1 MCTSLTDDDY
11 KTGMFSLN
19 NPLNQCL
26 NPLQVPRNVV
36 TIVSRGGKA
45 FNKWSFLNCE
55 TWIFPNGK
63 NERFKQNICSIIE
76 TSEKVLFLWNYQK
89 YS

>member
-45 FNKWSFLNCE
+45 FNK
-55 TWIFPNGK
+55 
-63 NERFKQNICSIIE
+63 
-76 TSEKVLFLWNYQK
+76 
-89 YS
+89 